1 MSDEHVDYY
10 QVLGVSEDATP
21 EQIETIYSKLMRI
34 YHPDINSDKTANAQ
48 AIRINA
54 AFEVLGNP
62 IKRREY
68 DQNRHEAQ
76 EQEECRESTAP
87 PAYYYERQPRGKHSG
102 FIWFILKTFVFLLL
116 ALLIPLAFVLE
127 LASCSAKLVLGLVS
141 IIALI
146 LSAVSFFFM
155 KNITSGV
162 VCAVVA
168 LLTSPF
174 GIPLVADWLVAKLN
188 RLNNSLR
195 CFIKN

>member
-1 MSDEHVDYY
+1 MSDGHIDYY

-68 DQNRHEAQ
+68 DQSRRD
-76 EQEECRESTAP
+76 EQERRREASAP

-102 FIWFILKTFVFLLL
+102 FIWYILKIFVFLLL
-116 ALLIPLAFVLE
+116 MLLIPLAFVLE
-127 LASCSAKLVLGLVS
+127 LASCSARLVLGLVS

-146 LSAVSFFFM
+146 LSAVSFFVM